1 MAMAQTDYFLKLDG
15 IDGESIDAKHPNEI
29 VLTSW
34 GVGAANSASLSSAT
48 GAGAGKVTV
57 RDFHFTKVYDKAS
70 PRLFV
75 ACCNGQHI
83 KSATLTCRKAGAGQV
98 EFLTVVLT
106 NVIVTSYDVL
116 GAADAGGVQDDQ
128 VTLGFA
134 RIELRYVQ
142 QSPTGAALPPI
153 TTGWDLAANKPV

>member
-1 MAMAQTDYFLKLDG
+1 MAQTDYFLKLDG
-15 IDGESIDAKHPNEI
+15 IDGESIDAHHPNEI

-34 GVGAANSASLSSAT
+34 SVGAANSAPIASAT
-48 GAGAGKVTV
+48 GAGAGKVTLK
-57 RDFHFTKVYDKAS
+57 DFHFTKAYDKAS
-70 PRLFV
+70 PRLFL

-83 KSATLTCRKAGAGQV
+83 KSATLTCRKATAGQV
-98 EFLTVVLT
+98 EFLIVTLT
-106 NVIVTSYDVL
+106 NLIVTSYDVL
-116 GAADAGGVQDDQ
+116 GAADGVVQDDQ
-128 VTLGFA
+128 VTLGYA